1 MCSVSRRKNSAPVFA
16 YSSDIEI
23 SMDVTTTLGW
33 VNLASLGFEEAVFLC
48 ACGDLLKKS
57 WLICSH

>member
-1 MCSVSRRKNSAPVFA
+1 MCEVSHGRTILRAFSHIHWTLA
-16 YSSDIEI
+16 
-23 SMDVTTTLGW
+23 MDVTTTLGW
-33 VNLASLGFEEAVFLC
+33 VNLATLGFEEAVFLC